1 MLRSLY
7 IQNYAL
13 IEKLDISF
21 SSGFSVITGET
32 GAGKSIILGAIGLLL
47 GQRADVKAIRVG
59 ASKCIIEARFDI
71 SAYGMQPF
79 FEENELEY
87 EEECILRREVS
98 ASGKSRAFINDTPA
112 SLAQM
117 KELGEQLIDV
127 HSQHQNL
134 LLNKEGFQLN
144 VLDILSHNEE
154 ALSAYQHIF
163 GAWKQAQQD
172 LEALVARA
180 NQDKSDEDY
189 IRFQLEQ
196 LEEAHLSAGEQ
207 EELEQEAD
215 TLSHAEEIKAGLYRV
230 GQTLYSDEGGLLS
243 GLKECLNT
251 MLGLQRVYPVAGEL
265 AERMESTYIEL
276 KDISQEVSG
285 KEDEIEFNPE
295 RLDEVNER
303 LNLIYTLQQK
313 HRVSTVGELL
323 ALTDEY
329 AAKLSAITSSDEH
342 IEELK
347 ARCDALYNKVK
358 KQAAVL
364 TKARTA
370 AAREVEK
377 QMAARLVPLGMPNVR
392 FQVEI
397 GARKEPG
404 IHGADTVN
412 FLFSANK
419 NGALQSVSS
428 VASGGEIARVMLS
441 IKAMIAGAVKLPTIV
456 FDEIDTGV
464 SGEIADRMADI
475 MQEMGEQDRQVI
487 SITHLPQIAARGCAH
502 YKVYKQ
508 DNETETNSHIRR
520 LTDDERVEEIA
531 HMLSG
536 AKLTE
541 AALNNARALLEVSNS
556 KYPYMVDNSE
566 MIFGVRAVIEA
577 IQAGKEIDKIL
588 VKKDIQSDLS
598 KELFAVLKGTLIP
611 VQRVP
616 VERINRVTRKN
627 HQGVIAFISSVTY
640 QKTEDLVPFLFEQGK
655 NPLFVMLDG
664 ITDVRNFGAIARTCE
679 CAAVDA
685 VIIPARNSVSVNA
698 DAMKTSAGALHTLP
712 VCREHSLKETLQF
725 LKNSGFHIVAAT
737 EKGDYDYT
745 KADYTGPMC
754 IIMGAEDKGVSYDN
768 LALCDEW
775 VKIPMLGTIESLNVS
790 VAAGILI
797 YEAVKQRTN

>member
-1 MLRSLY
+1 MKFDFTTIYDRRGRDAMAVDAVEKIPVFQPNEGFDAIPMWVADMNFATAPAVTEAIRKRLEHPLFGYFMTSDEYFDSIIRWQERRNGVTGLEKEHIGYENGVLGGLMSALAAVCARGDNVLVHSPTYIGFTRS
-7 IQNYAL
+7 
-13 IEKLDISF
+13 IEN
-21 SSGFSVITGET
+21 GGYHVITSPLKPDRYGVQRMDFFDMET
-32 GAGKSIILGAIGLLL
+32 KIKRNDI
-47 GQRADVKAIRVG
+47 RAVVFCSPHNPTGRV
-59 ASKCIIEARFDI
+59 
-71 SAYGMQPF
+71 
-79 FEENELEY
+79 
-87 EEECILRREVS
+87 
-98 ASGKSRAFINDTPA
+98 
-112 SLAQM
+112 
-117 KELGEQLIDV
+117 
-127 HSQHQNL
+127 
-134 LLNKEGFQLN
+134 
-144 VLDILSHNEE
+144 
-154 ALSAYQHIF
+154 
-163 GAWKQAQQD
+163 W
-172 LEALVARA
+172 
-180 NQDKSDEDY
+180 
-189 IRFQLEQ
+189 
-196 LEEAHLSAGEQ
+196 EQ

-285 KEDEIEFNPE
+285 KEDEIEFSPE
-295 RLDEVNER
+295 RLEEVNER

-487 SITHLPQIAARGCAH
+487 SITHLPQIAARGRAH

-556 KYPYMVDNSE
+556 K
-566 MIFGVRAVIEA
+566 
-577 IQAGKEIDKIL
+577 
-588 VKKDIQSDLS
+588 
-598 KELFAVLKGTLIP
+598 
-611 VQRVP
+611 
-616 VERINRVTRKN
+616 
-627 HQGVIAFISSVTY
+627 
-640 QKTEDLVPFLFEQGK
+640 
-655 NPLFVMLDG
+655 
-664 ITDVRNFGAIARTCE
+664 
-679 CAAVDA
+679 
-685 VIIPARNSVSVNA
+685 
-698 DAMKTSAGALHTLP
+698 
-712 VCREHSLKETLQF
+712 
-725 LKNSGFHIVAAT
+725 
-737 EKGDYDYT
+737 
-745 KADYTGPMC
+745 
-754 IIMGAEDKGVSYDN
+754 
-768 LALCDEW
+768 
-775 VKIPMLGTIESLNVS
+775 
-790 VAAGILI
+790 
-797 YEAVKQRTN
+797 

>member
-1 MLRSLY
+1 M
-7 IQNYAL
+7 
-13 IEKLDISF
+13 
-21 SSGFSVITGET
+21 
-32 GAGKSIILGAIGLLL
+32 
-47 GQRADVKAIRVG
+47 
-59 ASKCIIEARFDI
+59 
-71 SAYGMQPF
+71 
-79 FEENELEY
+79 
-87 EEECILRREVS
+87 
-98 ASGKSRAFINDTPA
+98 
-112 SLAQM
+112 
-117 KELGEQLIDV
+117 
-127 HSQHQNL
+127 
-134 LLNKEGFQLN
+134 
-144 VLDILSHNEE
+144 
-154 ALSAYQHIF
+154 
-163 GAWKQAQQD
+163 
-172 LEALVARA
+172 
-180 NQDKSDEDY
+180 
-189 IRFQLEQ
+189 
-196 LEEAHLSAGEQ
+196 
-207 EELEQEAD
+207 
-215 TLSHAEEIKAGLYRV
+215 
-230 GQTLYSDEGGLLS
+230 S

-285 KEDEIEFNPE
+285 KEDEIEFSPE
-295 RLDEVNER
+295 RLEEVNER

-358 KQAAVL
+358 KQAVVL

-377 QMAARLVPLGMPNVR
+377 QMAARLIPLGMPNVR

-487 SITHLPQIAARGCAH
+487 SITHLPQIAARGRAH

-556 KYPYMVDNSE
+556 K
-566 MIFGVRAVIEA
+566 
-577 IQAGKEIDKIL
+577 
-588 VKKDIQSDLS
+588 
-598 KELFAVLKGTLIP
+598 
-611 VQRVP
+611 
-616 VERINRVTRKN
+616 
-627 HQGVIAFISSVTY
+627 
-640 QKTEDLVPFLFEQGK
+640 
-655 NPLFVMLDG
+655 
-664 ITDVRNFGAIARTCE
+664 
-679 CAAVDA
+679 
-685 VIIPARNSVSVNA
+685 
-698 DAMKTSAGALHTLP
+698 
-712 VCREHSLKETLQF
+712 
-725 LKNSGFHIVAAT
+725 
-737 EKGDYDYT
+737 
-745 KADYTGPMC
+745 
-754 IIMGAEDKGVSYDN
+754 
-768 LALCDEW
+768 
-775 VKIPMLGTIESLNVS
+775 
-790 VAAGILI
+790 
-797 YEAVKQRTN
+797 

>member
-71 SAYGMQPF
+71 SAYGMQSF

-154 ALSAYQHIF
+154 ALSAYQNIF
-163 GAWKQAQQD
+163 GEWKQAQQD

-251 MLGLQRVYPVAGEL
+251 MLGLQRVYPAAGEL

-295 RLDEVNER
+295 RLEEVNER

-329 AAKLSAITSSDEH
+329 AAKLSVITSSDEY

-347 ARCDALYNKVK
+347 AHCDALYNKVK

-377 QMAARLVPLGMPNVR
+377 QMAARLIPLGMPNVR

-397 GARKEPG
+397 GVRKEPG

-419 NGALQSVSS
+419 NGALQSISS

-487 SITHLPQIAARGCAH
+487 SITHLPQIAARGRAH

-541 AALNNARALLEVSNS
+541 AALNNARALMEVVSN
-556 KYPYMVDNSE
+556 K
-566 MIFGVRAVIEA
+566 
-577 IQAGKEIDKIL
+577 
-588 VKKDIQSDLS
+588 
-598 KELFAVLKGTLIP
+598 
-611 VQRVP
+611 
-616 VERINRVTRKN
+616 
-627 HQGVIAFISSVTY
+627 
-640 QKTEDLVPFLFEQGK
+640 
-655 NPLFVMLDG
+655 
-664 ITDVRNFGAIARTCE
+664 
-679 CAAVDA
+679 
-685 VIIPARNSVSVNA
+685 
-698 DAMKTSAGALHTLP
+698 
-712 VCREHSLKETLQF
+712 
-725 LKNSGFHIVAAT
+725 
-737 EKGDYDYT
+737 
-745 KADYTGPMC
+745 
-754 IIMGAEDKGVSYDN
+754 
-768 LALCDEW
+768 
-775 VKIPMLGTIESLNVS
+775 
-790 VAAGILI
+790 
-797 YEAVKQRTN
+797 